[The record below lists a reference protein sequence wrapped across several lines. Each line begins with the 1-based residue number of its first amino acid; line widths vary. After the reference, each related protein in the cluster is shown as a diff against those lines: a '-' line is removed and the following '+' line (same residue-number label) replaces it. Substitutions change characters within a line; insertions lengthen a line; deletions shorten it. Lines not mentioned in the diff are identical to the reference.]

1 MSSIQDNKAI
11 DSEIKA
17 LNSSNSEDL
26 NENTKNKGLYIND
39 VINMKTI
46 NRYVVFIN
54 PRDED
59 IIYLPK
65 TFKHVFNYDFGK
77 LVDFTNETLLP
88 KKLSDKYLEVYLST
102 RINPNVFK
110 REFNKIDYLV
120 DIDDIDLI
128 LEIIIEN
135 GIIRKSLLSNF
146 NVNFNEL
153 KIDLWEPDSIIHINK
168 IYINNDNDN
177 ETLSNVNKYRVIIAN
192 DLRTLQSANKIKIQ
206 IYDIIFEINTVN
218 VKTLNELYLTLY
230 KYYIKLCKPD
240 NFNYTDNNLVNS
252 KIEWII
258 DNTIYTKIIMSLFD
272 LKQLLTDIEG
282 EIITINSKTNI
293 Y

>member
-1 MSSIQDNKAI
+1 MSSIQDNKVI
-11 DSEIKA
+11 DSEN
-17 LNSSNSEDL
+17 LDL
-26 NENTKNKGLYIND
+26 NENAKNKGLYIND

-65 TFKHVFNYDFGK
+65 TFKYVFNYDFGK
-77 LVDFTNETLLP
+77 LVDSTNETLLP
-88 KKLSDKYLEVYLST
+88 KKLSNKYLEVYLST

-153 KIDLWEPDSIIHINK
+153 KIDLWEPDSIIHTNK
-168 IYINNDNDN
+168 IYINNDNDNDN
-177 ETLSNVNKYRVIIAN
+177 ETLSNVNKYRVIIVN
-192 DLRTLQSANKIKIQ
+192 DLCTLQSANKIKIQ